1 MALSTNIKFKGVAL
15 PSAYIRVDRVFGG
28 KKEGWNSVVG
38 VYASSESAETES
50 PLETFNQPTAYVAE
64 ENPLALIYTALK
76 EKYPEVVD
84 C

>member
-1 MALSTNIKFKGVAL
+1 MALSANIKFKGIAL

-50 PLETFNQPTAYVAE
+50 PLETFNQ
-64 ENPLALIYTALK
+64 LHMLLK
-76 EKYPEVVD
+76 KIHLLSSTQH
-84 C
+84 